1 MPFRALLIAAVFLLF
16 GGAGVLGVFLGVL
29 SQADR
34 LRPKVALDV
43 PASSPQSS
51 IIASNSVPAA
61 PAVSAPADTPAP
73 AQAPAPAA
81 TPNEAVGLATAPA
94 DQPAPPAVV
103 PGPAASA
110 APPPP
115 AVAPGPPATPANAA
129 APPSN
134 PPTAPP
140 EPAVIALNYQATNG
154 DTAAQTK
161 GRAITILQLGDS
173 HTSADFLTGE
183 LRRRL
188 QKTYGNGG
196 SGYVTAGRPH
206 IGVLSS
212 TLKIAVSPGWT
223 YEALQ
228 RSDDIDRFWM
238 SGFNTV
244 AAKAGE
250 TLSFTAEKPETFD
263 MIEIEAIRRPGGGAF
278 DIKLDGALERSFDL
292 AGDKI
297 EPVVIRL
304 VPDHGPTN
312 KVHEITLATKSDAMV
327 SISSVAIYDT
337 RAGLIYDSVGYP
349 GATIDILNKLDERL
363 FASDLRRLK
372 PQIVVLSF
380 GTNEASKEN
389 LDIGLYT
396 QKYERVI
403 AKIRAALPAA
413 AIVLIGPPEGEE
425 LPAHCKDK
433 AREEAVCRRPDA
445 NASAAA
451 DACVWK
457 VLPKLDAVREAERK
471 IAERD
476 SLVYWNW
483 ASIMPKECGADRWRA
498 DSPPLMAKDHIHFT
512 IAGYKKSAAAF
523 LETLVPVIDK
533 VRSRSDAVS
542 NN

>member
-16 GGAGVLGVFLGVL
+16 GGAGILGVFLGVL
-29 SQADR
+29 SQAER

-43 PASSPQSS
+43 PSSPPQSS
-51 IIASNSVPAA
+51 IIATNSVPAA
-61 PAVSAPADTPAP
+61 PAANAPADDPAP
-73 AQAPAPAA
+73 APAPAA
-81 TPNEAVGLATAPA
+81 PPNEAVGLATAPA
-94 DQPAPPAVV
+94 AAPREEAAAPPPAPPAV
-103 PGPAASA
+103 
-110 APPPP
+110 APSP
-115 AVAPGPPATPANAA
+115 PANAA
-129 APPSN
+129 AP
-134 PPTAPP
+134 TAPP
-140 EPAVIALNYQATNG
+140 APPAPQEPAVVALNYQPTNAG
-154 DTAAQTK
+154 ETRPKAGAV
-161 GRAITILQLGDS
+161 TILQLGDS

-188 QKTYGNGG
+188 QKIYGNGG

-228 RSDDIDRFWM
+228 RSEDIGQFWM

-244 AAKAGE
+244 ASKAGE
-250 TLSFTAEKPETFD
+250 TLSFTAAKPETFD
-263 MIEIEAIRRPGGGAF
+263 VIEIEAIRRPGGGAF
-278 DIKLDGALERSFDL
+278 DIKLDGSLEGSFDL
-292 AGDKI
+292 AGDKV

-312 KVHEITLATKSDAMV
+312 KVHDITLATKRDGVV

-349 GATIDILNKLDERL
+349 GATVDILNKLDERL
-363 FASDLRRLK
+363 FESDLRRLK

-389 LDIGLYT
+389 LDLALYT
-396 QKYERVI
+396 RKYERVI

-413 AIVLIGPPEGEE
+413 AIVLIGPPEGED

-433 AREEAVCRRPDA
+433 AREEAVCRRPEA
-445 NASAAA
+445 NADTPAAA
-451 DACVWK
+451 EACAWK
-457 VLPKLDAVREAERK
+457 VLPKLAAVREAERK

-476 SLVYWNW
+476 GLVYWNW

-498 DSPPLMAKDHIHFT
+498 ESPPLMAKDHIHFT

-523 LETLVPVIDK
+523 LDTLVPVIDK